1 MNDSVDRAA
10 IGKLVRD
17 RIPERFPA
25 SRYRVLDE
33 AEFGAAL
40 RAKLTEE
47 VGEYLADGTPEELAD
62 VLEVLHALAARHGL
76 TPGDLERLRV
86 QKAAERGAFV
96 GRVWLELPGSEPNAR

>member
-1 MNDSVDRAA
+1 MNGSVDRAS
-10 IGKLVRD
+10 ISKLVRD
-17 RIPERFPA
+17 RIPEHFPA

-33 AEFGAAL
+33 SEYEVAL

-76 TPGDLERLRV
+76 TLEDLERLRA
-86 QKAAERGAFV
+86 QKAAERGGFA
-96 GRVWLELPGSEPNAR
+96 GRVWLEM

>member
-1 MNDSVDRAA
+1 MVPSVPR
-10 IGKLVRD
+10 GKLVRD
-17 RIPERFPA
+17 GIPRLSPT
-25 SRYRVLDE
+25 STYRVLDA
-33 AEFGAAL
+33 AEYGEAL

-76 TPGDLERLRV
+76 TPEELEALRA

-96 GRVWLELPGSEPNAR
+96 GRVWLEM